1 MRPMLSVNRFMM
13 AAAAAGVLSVGVPRG
28 PGVATCVGPTMAG
41 GKVGVPTSAVSRVG
55 VGLPV
60 ESDEVA
66 SPRAENSAPTADQAR
81 LPSSNIPTMPTMMA
95 ISRAGEPSSGRAGR
109 ST

>member
-1 MRPMLSVNRFMM
+1 
-13 AAAAAGVLSVGVPRG
+13 
-28 PGVATCVGPTMAG
+28 VATSVGPTLAG

-81 LPSSNIPTMPTMMA
+81 LPSSKMPTMPTMMA
-95 ISRAGEPSSGRAGR
+95 ISRAGEPSSGRADR
-109 ST
+109 STSF